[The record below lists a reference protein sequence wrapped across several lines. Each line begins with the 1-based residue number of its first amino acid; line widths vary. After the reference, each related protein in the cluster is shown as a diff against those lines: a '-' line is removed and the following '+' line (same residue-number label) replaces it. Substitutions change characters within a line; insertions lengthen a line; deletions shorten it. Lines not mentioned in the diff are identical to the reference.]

1 MTENATIQLSI
12 NGHTDNTGTL
22 KVNEKLSLARA
33 KVVMNYLIKKGIS
46 ASRLTANGFA
56 YNMPIADNLT
66 SKGRALNRRV
76 DMIVQY

>member
-1 MTENATIQLSI
+1 
-12 NGHTDNTGTL
+12 
-22 KVNEKLSLARA
+22 
-33 KVVMNYLIKKGIS
+33 MNYLIKKGIS